1 MANFNQTSASLSAT
15 RTFTVPITDA
25 AVFDAVIETLLA
37 DTSMALTKK
46 EKSKETYIAR
56 FEYLDAAGELK
67 STASAT
73 GHSRAEMAAI
83 TTHMTSDATAAVF
96 AGTDAAAVESL
107 KKASW
112 NVRVACAIGD
122 DTLNV
127 SLNRDDLIIS
137 GYAKAETLA
146 VFETWADT
154 IDALA

>member
-1 MANFNQTSASLSAT
+1 
-15 RTFTVPITDA
+15 
-25 AVFDAVIETLLA
+25 
-37 DTSMALTKK
+37 MALTKK

-56 FEYLDAAGELK
+56 FEYLDVAGELK

-73 GHSRAEMAAI
+73 AHSRAELAAI

-96 AGTDAAAVESL
+96 AGTDATAVESL

-127 SLNRDDLIIS
+127 SLNRDDMIIS
-137 GYAKAETLA
+137 GYARAETLA